1 MSLYT
6 NTNHKLEV
14 AIIAALVAWQRHRYR
29 YDDESPEEYLLGT
42 VLEDIIE
49 SRARFSLKQNLDLM
63 KRLHDFA
70 QNLVVASEV
79 VIDALEEGVG
89 DENEE
94 QELEQFEHLLHLS
107 ETHDAR
113 QTSKAA
119 GAPEKASEVKCSSGG
134 GFGYCRDERDPELCA
149 NCERTLIK

>member
-29 YDDESPEEYLLGT
+29 YDDEAPEEYLLGT

-119 GAPEKASEVKCSSGG
+119 GAPEKASEAWLTW
-134 GFGYCRDERDPELCA
+134 RDPA
-149 NCERTLIK
+149 AWAPIRRTFDD